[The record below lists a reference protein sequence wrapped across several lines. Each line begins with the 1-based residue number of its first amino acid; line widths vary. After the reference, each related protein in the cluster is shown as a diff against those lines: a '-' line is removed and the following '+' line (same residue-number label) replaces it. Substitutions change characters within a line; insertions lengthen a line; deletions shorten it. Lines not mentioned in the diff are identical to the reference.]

1 MNQDRYKQTTLLVP
15 GLETDS
21 SAIVHAS
28 SPLYRPFCLRFS
40 NPVFLVY
47 IASSVGG
54 VPQLLVEE
62 SVRLVHFLAGYSGYR
77 ICNILGLERC
87 ASRLRG
93 HDILSGISAWSWEL
107 LNI

>member
-1 MNQDRYKQTTLLVP
+1 
-15 GLETDS
+15 
-21 SAIVHAS
+21 VHAG
-28 SPLYRPFCLRFS
+28 SPRYRPFCLRFS

-93 HDILSGISAWSWEL
+93 HDIISGILCMEL
-107 LNI
+107 EIAEYIGENGSKRDEAEIS